1 MTSCIIRLILHPK
14 VGGGRAMAYKNGL
27 PFISRHKKPTICTVQ
42 YWLSKQG
49 IIFPMSIR
57 TTYHTVMKLFIT
69 PWGHTLDNKEA
80 NISQIICRILK
91 VYLLWMKTNQNNNH
105 FCMHTPRQSSVQQSS
120 QQRKLTA
127 RYLKCPELLYLKT
140 AFCQLLNA
148 GITVPSVCYI
158 NIKNVV

>member
-1 MTSCIIRLILHPK
+1 MLILLIHFLSISHKLTSCIIRLILHTHTHTQIK
-14 VGGGRAMAYKNGL
+14 MAMAYKNGL

-49 IIFPMSIR
+49 IIFPMSVR

-80 NISQIICRILK
+80 NISQIVCRISI

-127 RYLKCPELLYLKT
+127 RYSKCSELLYLR
-140 AFCQLLNA
+140 QH
-148 GITVPSVCYI
+148 SVNC
-158 NIKNVV
+158 